1 MTTKGDSGGKGLQA
15 GRPVYRR
22 IGHKGAD
29 AIAPGNTIDSFLT
42 AVEHGVDMIEIDVLK
57 GREGRLI
64 VAHDYQDAL
73 RRRPLDLT
81 DALDAFLD
89 PPLDQVEL
97 DFDLKLPGREAELA
111 GALAG
116 HGLFDRSMVSTMEIS
131 SLMKLRQ
138 LEPDLRLG
146 WTYPKTRRD
155 WTQYRWM
162 SPALRAGV
170 VAIRRRFPGEL
181 ARRAPELG
189 VDAVWAY
196 HQIVTP
202 RLVEVA
208 EETGV
213 ELIAWTVDDLKRMRH
228 LLEMGV
234 HGICSNDPRLFA
246 QVEAPVAAEEA
257 AQEETE
263 GKGLRLRER
272 REAWKAARQAKK
284 AEKQALKEKEA
295 EPEAKRQPEGK
306 AKEKPAKG
314 EAAAAKQD
322 GKRATKAEREA
333 AAG

>member
-1 MTTKGDSGGKGLQA
+1 MTTKGDSGGKDLQA
-15 GRPVYRR
+15 GRSVYRR

-29 AIAPGNTIDSFLT
+29 AITPGNTIDSFLT
-42 AVEHGVDMIEIDVLK
+42 AVEHGVDMVEIDVLK

-116 HGLFDRSMVSTMEIS
+116 HSLFERSMVSTMEVS

-162 SPALRAGV
+162 TPALRAGV
-170 VAIRRRFPGEL
+170 AAIRRRFPGEL

-189 VDAVWAY
+189 IDAVWAY

-213 ELIAWTVDDLKRMRH
+213 ELIAWTVDDLERMRD
-228 LLEMGV
+228 LLAMGV
-234 HGICSNDPRLFA
+234 HGICTNDPRLFEQA
-246 QVEAPVAAEEA
+246 EAGPEPAAEQEKPSLRQRLA
-257 AQEETE
+257 A
-263 GKGLRLRER
+263 KR
-272 REAWKAARQAKK
+272 AARKAEKEAKK
-284 AEKQALKEKEA
+284 AEKEEG
-295 EPEAKRQPEGK
+295 EEAKAKPDEKPSKGTGAEASSDGKGAKKGAGK
-306 AKEKPAKG
+306 AEK
-314 EAAAAKQD
+314 
-322 GKRATKAEREA
+322 EA